1 VYLMFLRPAVQTL
14 GGGTAP
20 IVDPSLPPDTP
31 ITPFD
36 SPQAQ
41 AIETLALAAS
51 ARPVDRL
58 FDEGQL
64 AYRNGRLLDAY
75 RLLHGALLRDEKHD
89 QARRML
95 LRVMGERDLRLRSLQ
110 SAASRAD
117 EELEFEEAAKQWD
130 AVQALTLE
138 AEPLHTRAR
147 AEAARLRQRASQ

>member
-1 VYLMFLRPAVQTL
+1 M
-14 GGGTAP
+14 
-20 IVDPSLPPDTP
+20 
-31 ITPFD
+31 
-36 SPQAQ
+36 
-41 AIETLALAAS
+41 
-51 ARPVDRL
+51 DRL

-117 EELEFEEAAKQWD
+117 EELEFEEAAQQWD